1 MSKSNVVAGI
11 AATVAVF
18 ASGALIGG
26 AIVIGAVANQPAP
39 EPVEV
44 EVESPVTEVCR
55 GLAFNLASE
64 VYQLVGLVAA
74 ERAGDSAHVDER
86 LDMHMANWGD
96 KVEGMA
102 PVCGVDLP
110 GGE

>member
-1 MSKSNVVAGI
+1 MRKSNVLVGVL
-11 AATVAVF
+11 ATAVVF
-18 ASGALIGG
+18 AGGALVGL
-26 AIVIGAVANQPAP
+26 AVGMGTVGSQPDP

-44 EVESPVTEVCR
+44 ESPATEVCR
-55 GLAFNLASE
+55 GLAFNLANE

-102 PVCGVDLP
+102 PVCGIDLP
-110 GGE
+110 GERE